1 MLNFFRTRP
10 FAYACP
16 QCGNLH
22 TGSSYDSETKQ
33 YCSAHAREL
42 AEAKLK
48 RQRFHADCQ
57 KYQTRVEGLIAHLK
71 AADSIEAQTVAQWA
85 TTYNNATQSP
95 QAHNSGYQSAD
106 LNSQIQALSAAPYFL

>member
-33 YCSAHAREL
+33 YCSTHAREL
-42 AEAKLK
+42 AEGKLK

-57 KYQTRVEGLIAHLK
+57 KYQTQVEGLIAQLK
-71 AADSIEAQTVAQWA
+71 AADKIKQQTASEWA
-85 TTYNNATQSP
+85 AAYNGTSEQQSY
-95 QAHNSGYQSAD
+95 NTGYRSEEFDRQMQCMGMFP
-106 LNSQIQALSAAPYFL
+106 LVF